1 MIVNLKTE
9 LLLSYCD
16 PFGRNV
22 WGNPISREEVLLAL
36 SQNRLVSDFED
47 KSDPAGRVAYLVVHK
62 AEDPVEIDVGEPGT
76 FAEWFITDG
85 NHRFAAALLRGDEE
99 ILCRISGC
107 PEYIEHFFGLDRLG
121 TMPVQ
126 PAKQP

>member
-1 MIVNLKTE
+1 MARLFSKTAAGAS
-9 LLLSYCD
+9 LA
-16 PFGRNV
+16 V
-22 WGNPISREEVLLAL
+22 ILLA
-36 SQNRLVSDFED
+36 VAACGGHGED

-62 AEDPVEIDVGEPGT
+62 AEDPIEIDVGQADS

-85 NHRFAAALLRGDEE
+85 NHRFAAALLRGDQE
-99 ILCRISGC
+99 ILCSISGC

-121 TMPVQ
+121 AMPVQ